1 MTSRFSAYRRKA
13 EQVAKHATVSGM
25 IRFLLWLSLLVSVF
39 FTRTKPLGLCCLLP
53 AQDAGALNSGSE
65 HRPSGRTPAQAAT
78 LQDDLGRLKN
88 IESYVENAR
97 YQESVPLLKVYV
109 QDYPNSSRGHYDLG
123 YATFRT
129 HDFPSSIKSLSKS
142 LSLNTNNPEAHKILA
157 LDCSSVGRY
166 DLAETELREA
176 IRQRPS
182 TAEYH
187 YFLGRVYYSTGVYPL
202 AKKELEE
209 AIRLQPSYMK
219 AYDNLGLTLEVLGDN
234 DAALRNYMIAQRL
247 NEEQRLHSE
256 WPCVDI
262 SAYFNLQ
269 EKPDQALDYA
279 RKAVATNPNA
289 AMAYFE
295 MAKAFRTKEQWN
307 ECVDYARKAI
317 ALNPRN
323 SDFYYVLGIAL
334 RKLGDAKGS
343 AAAMETFGRIHQ
355 EELNKY
361 SPSLED
367 HAGRGMKVVPGRLDH
382 EE

>member
-1 MTSRFSAYRRKA
+1 
-13 EQVAKHATVSGM
+13 M
-25 IRFLLWLSLLVSVF
+25 IRSLLWLNILVAISF
-39 FTRTKPLGLCCLLP
+39 MGTKPLGLCCPLP
-53 AQDAGALNSGSE
+53 PQETGAANPGSE
-65 HRPSGRTPAQAAT
+65 HHPSERALAPAASP
-78 LQDDLGRLKN
+78 QDDLGRVKN
-88 IESYVENAR
+88 IESYLEKAR
-97 YQESVPLLKVYV
+97 YQKAIPLLKAYL

-142 LSLNTNNPEAHKILA
+142 LSLNANDPEAHKILA

-176 IRQRPS
+176 IRQRPNA
-182 TAEYH
+182 AEYH

-219 AYDNLGLTLEVLGDN
+219 AYDNLGLTMEVLGDN
-234 DAALRNYMIAQRL
+234 AAALRNYVIAQRL
-247 NEEQRLHSE
+247 NEEQELHSE

-269 EKPDQALDYA
+269 EKPDQALQYA
-279 RKAVATNPNA
+279 RKAVETNPNS

-295 MAKAFRTKEQWN
+295 MAKAFRTKAQWN
-307 ECVDYARKAI
+307 ECADSARKAI
-317 ALNPRN
+317 ALDPRN
-323 SDFYYVLGIAL
+323 SNFYYVLGIAL
-334 RKLGDAKGS
+334 RKLGDAQGS
-343 AAAMETFGRIHQ
+343 AAAMETFRRIHQ

-361 SPSLED
+361 SQDRGD
-367 HAGRGMKVVPGRLDH
+367 HTGRGMEAVSGRLDH
-382 EE
+382 E

>member
-1 MTSRFSAYRRKA
+1 MACRFSDYRRKA
-13 EQVAKHATVSGM
+13 DQVTEGTAVSTM
-25 IRFLLWLSLLVSVF
+25 IRSLLWLNLLVAISF
-39 FTRTKPLGLCCLLP
+39 PGTKPLGLCCPLQP
-53 AQDAGALNSGSE
+53 QETGASNSGSE
-65 HRPSGRTPAQAAT
+65 HHPSERAMAPAASPH
-78 LQDDLGRLKN
+78 DDLGRIEN
-88 IESYVENAR
+88 IESNVEKAQ
-97 YQESVPLLKVYV
+97 YQEAIPLLKAYL

-142 LSLNTNNPEAHKILA
+142 LSLNANDPEAHKILA

-176 IRQRPS
+176 IRQRPNA
-182 TAEYH
+182 AEYH

-219 AYDNLGLTLEVLGDN
+219 AYDNLGLTMEVLGDN
-234 DAALRNYMIAQRL
+234 EAALRNYVIAQRL
-247 NEEQRLHSE
+247 NEEQKLHSE

-269 EKPDQALDYA
+269 EKPDQALEYA
-279 RKAVATNPNA
+279 RKAVETNPNS
-289 AMAYFE
+289 AMAYLE
-295 MAKAFRTKEQWN
+295 MAKAFRTKAQWN
-307 ECVDYARKAI
+307 ECADSARKAI
-317 ALNPRN
+317 ALDSRN
-323 SDFYYVLGIAL
+323 SNFYYVLGIAL

-343 AAAMETFGRIHQ
+343 AAAMETFARIHQ

-361 SPSLED
+361 SKD
-367 HAGRGMKVVPGRLDH
+367 VGNHTGREMGAVSGRLDH
-382 EE
+382 E